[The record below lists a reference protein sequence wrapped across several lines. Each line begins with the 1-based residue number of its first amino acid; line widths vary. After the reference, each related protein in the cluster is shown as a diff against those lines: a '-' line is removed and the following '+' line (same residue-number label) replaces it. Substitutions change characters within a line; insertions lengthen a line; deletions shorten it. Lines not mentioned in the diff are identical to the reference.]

1 MRAFITL
8 AMLLGAAAATKSTTT
23 VSVEKK
29 VDGILEDIV
38 DTVKKVEKFDE
49 KVHTMDSKLT
59 KKEKSFDAAAKKQPL
74 LLFKALPQRACPWS
88 KFKKG
93 TDWSFASM
101 KSDNKEECARAC
113 IAAEGCTGFEVGP
126 HTSKAY
132 DYISYCA
139 LWFNKKCNDEKSMLH
154 LSPKGYVATTYVMV
168 KTVTVDSKIEEKT
181 PFGTIEV
188 EEKKTFHP
196 SESKEHYN
204 PTAKKHEKPVSK
216 KSTEK
221 SIKKELKA
229 KEAVEVVS
237 TTSSVSRFEEF
248 PQLACDFSQYTEG
261 TDWKY
266 TKTTSDDVESCATAC
281 LNADD
286 CTGFEIGIESV
297 RGPYCA
303 LWKAGACST
312 KKSMTAIPVT
322 LQTVSTFVLADYHSK
337 HVDVDG
343 FAIVFLVA
351 CACAMVISVLLVGCI
366 CYRVCRRVCCRRVEV
381 DTNTDQSVVAGE
393 LVQAKVV
400 RGTPVGQH
408 VDVVVV
414 RGEAVDQN

>member
-1 MRAFITL
+1 M
-8 AMLLGAAAATKSTTT
+8 G
-23 VSVEKK
+23 
-29 VDGILEDIV
+29 
-38 DTVKKVEKFDE
+38 
-49 KVHTMDSKLT
+49 
-59 KKEKSFDAAAKKQPL
+59 KSFDAAAKKQPL

-266 TKTTSDDVESCATAC
+266 TKTTSDGAESCATAC

-322 LQTVSTFVLADYHSK
+322 LQTVSTFVLADYHNQE
-337 HVDVDG
+337 HVVIDG
-343 FAIVFLVA
+343 FAVVFLIA
-351 CACAMVISVLLVGCI
+351 CACALLVSLLLVGCI
-366 CYRVCRRVCCRRVEV
+366 CYRVLSRVCCRRSETNC
-381 DTNTDQSVVAGE
+381 DTARALTQASWCKPRLSLAPRLVNALMLSSCVARPSTRSNR
-393 LVQAKVV
+393 KF
-400 RGTPVGQH
+400 
-408 VDVVVV
+408 
-414 RGEAVDQN
+414 